1 MQLAPLTAV
10 FSTVLFALPLA
21 FTQKLD
27 ARGMSQQVQA
37 CVAGG
42 VRNLNIQISL
52 PPAQGAEVRNW
63 PCKAAQL

>member
-1 MQLAPLTAV
+1 
-10 FSTVLFALPLA
+10 
-21 FTQKLD
+21 
-27 ARGMSQQVQA
+27 MSQQVQA
-37 CVAGG
+37 CFAGG